1 VALLSRK
8 KLYLDFSS
16 SPESLAQIEQIK
28 KKIKVSVTM
37 NMTAARKLEIELRG
51 TKEAIQEAIT
61 KIKEIISA

>member
-8 KLYLDFSS
+8 KLYLDFST

-28 KKIKVSVTM
+28 KKLKVSVTM
-37 NMTAARKLEIELRG
+37 KMTAAKKLEIELRG

-61 KIKEIISA
+61 KIKEIISS